1 MKPKRTVQKQKMD
14 VVDKWQGVFEPI
26 PTNPKVQSPEQFNV
40 FSLINGYEKEAREVL
55 EAKGYPTDVKSLLT
69 SCDKDRRIRD
79 IVNMLTYFREVRIY
93 IWMKDAE
100 GAALSM
106 ALAVRCAMLARIRPV
121 EPSINIG
128 ESRRQQQRKNRQKR
142 KTCRGLTREQITARD
157 AEIIAHYERVHGKN
171 KAITQNSFAEDHHT
185 DYDLGTSQM
194 RNILRKHLAS

>member
-106 ALAVRCAMLARIRPV
+106 AFAVRCAMLARIRPV

-128 ESRRQQQRKNRQKR
+128 ESRRQQQKKTRQKR
-142 KTCRGLTREQITARD
+142 QKWHGLTREQIAARN
-157 AEIIAHYERVHGKN
+157 EKIIAHYERVHAKYETIKPNGFAKN
-171 KAITQNSFAEDHHT
+171 YAK
-185 DYDLGTSQM
+185 DYHLGPSQI
-194 RNILRKHLAS
+194 RNILKIHLAS